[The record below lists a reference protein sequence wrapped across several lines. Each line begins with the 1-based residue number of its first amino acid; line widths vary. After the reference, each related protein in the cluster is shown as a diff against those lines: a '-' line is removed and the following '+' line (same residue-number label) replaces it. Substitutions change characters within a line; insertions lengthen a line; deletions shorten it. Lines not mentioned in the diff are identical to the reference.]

1 MRSPLTPAESHARHP
16 SETRYAASVTGPVDL
31 PAEARARAETL
42 EEGLTRRE
50 RRELP
55 RGTTSSMDALAV
67 EAPLEIRIGG
77 VPIAILMR
85 TPGADVD
92 LAWGFLRSEGIV
104 SSRDQVLRVRHCDQ
118 VDTPEAEDNVIE
130 IRLAESAE
138 VDLAGLRRNTYT
150 TSSCGICG
158 KASREAALA
167 VAPPFD
173 GPTPLAENYGG
184 LSEGLRARQALFE
197 ATGAVHAAGLF
208 SAEGE
213 LLCVRED
220 VGRHNAVDKV
230 IGACFREGV
239 DPAASTLMVSGR
251 VSFEVVQKCL
261 AARIPAIAAVSAPTS
276 LAVDLAREANM
287 TLVGF
292 VRGER
297 ALVYAGG

>member
-1 MRSPLTPAESHARHP
+1 M
-16 SETRYAASVTGPVDL
+16 TRAVD
-31 PAEARARAETL
+31 PQAEARARAETL
-42 EEGLTRRE
+42 EEGLTQRE
-50 RRELP
+50 RRELLVDA
-55 RGTTSSMDALAV
+55 TSSMDALAV
-67 EAPLEIRIGG
+67 EAPLEIRISG

-85 TPGADVD
+85 TPGADED

-104 SSRDQVLRVRHCDQ
+104 SSRDQVLRVRHCDR

-130 IRLAESAE
+130 VRLADSAE

-167 VAPPFD
+167 VAPPFAKKSA
-173 GPTPLAENYGG
+173 LAADYGA
-184 LSEGLRARQALFE
+184 LCDRLRAHQALFD

-208 SAEGE
+208 SVQGQ

-220 VGRHNAVDKV
+220 VGRHNAIDKV
-230 IGACFREGV
+230 IGACFREDV
-239 DPAASTLMVSGR
+239 DPSATTMMVSGR

>member
-1 MRSPLTPAESHARHP
+1 MKLGGSSALW
-16 SETRYAASVTGPVDL
+16 RYGVPVSGKGSQGA
-31 PAEARARAETL
+31 AEAATL
-42 EEGLTRRE
+42 ELGVCERE
-50 RRELP
+50 RRELVP
-55 RGTTSSMDALAV
+55 RRGAAVADRLAV
-67 EAPLEIRIGG
+67 EAPLEIRISG

-85 TPGADVD
+85 SPGADID

-104 SSRDQVLRVRHCDQ
+104 SDAAQVLRVRHCDR
-118 VDTPEAEDNVIE
+118 VDDPEAEDNVVE
-130 IRLAESAE
+130 IRLADDAE
-138 VDLAGLRRNTYT
+138 VDLAALRRNTYT

-167 VAPPFD
+167 VAPPF
-173 GPTPLAENYGG
+173 PAETPLAVDHGA
-184 LSEGLRARQALFE
+184 LSRSLRERQPLFD

-208 SAEGE
+208 DPAGA

-230 IGACFREGV
+230 IGWCFREGL
-239 DPAASTLMVSGR
+239 DPAGCTLMLSGR

-287 TLVGF
+287 SLVAF
-292 VRGER
+292 VREGR
-297 ALVYAGG
+297 AVLYAGGALED